1 MSSQS
6 LRDSLWL
13 FLSCFRFPGIL
24 FSARGD
30 QRFRAVCVCS
40 AGSRSGGDGV
50 WWVWWGIFFRAEL
63 FLYVWARF
71 PSEGTADFR
80 SKMGLGQVL

>member
-1 MSSQS
+1 MSALQA
-6 LRDSLWL
+6 LGRVGMV
-13 FLSCFRFPGIL
+13 F
-24 FSARGD
+24 
-30 QRFRAVCVCS
+30 
-40 AGSRSGGDGV
+40 GGFGG
-50 WWVWWGIFFRAEL
+50 GIFFRAEL